1 MPVTTIARG
10 RPPAITGPRSASA
23 ATRAEVRTCAAAD
36 ATWRSMPPG
45 SAASSRRQVVQALLG
60 RQDHGC
66 DPGWRASSTSST
78 GMSSRT
84 G

>member
-10 RPPAITGPRSASA
+10 RPPEITGPRSVSTV
-23 ATRAEVRTCAAAD
+23 TRAEVRTCAAAD
-36 ATWRSMPPG
+36 AAWRSTPPG

-66 DPGWRASSTSST
+66 DPGWRASSTRST